1 MKENSL
7 NSVKSFKVFK
17 DDKRNVIENNQPTSD
32 ENSLVE
38 ESAGESTLNESSI
51 NIIEETKPN
60 LEQNRFEC
68 RGCGYIYDPS
78 EGIKKLNIE
87 KNTPFELLDINTF
100 RCPVCRVSKDL
111 YKDIGP
117 KSKPSG
123 FEENLVYGFGF
134 NSLPPGQ
141 KNILI
146 FGGLAF
152 AAACFLSLY
161 SLH

>member
-1 MKENSL
+1 MSEN
-7 NSVKSFKVFK
+7 
-17 DDKRNVIENNQPTSD
+17 IQPTSEENKIVGD
-32 ENSLVE
+32 FGKDDLSGNPSKTKTENS
-38 ESAGESTLNESSI
+38 ALNL
-51 NIIEETKPN
+51 K
-60 LEQNRFEC
+60 QNRFEC
-68 RGCGYIYDPS
+68 RSCGYIYDPS
-78 EGIKKLNIE
+78 EGNKKLNIP
-87 KNTPFELLDINTF
+87 KNTPFSDLDGNTF
-100 RCPVCRVSKDL
+100 ACPVCRAGKNF

-123 FEENLVYGFGF
+123 FEENLTYGFGF

>member
-1 MKENSL
+1 MSEDIKPSSNNENL
-7 NSVKSFKVFK
+7 TDV
-17 DDKRNVIENNQPTSD
+17 
-32 ENSLVE
+32 
-38 ESAGESTLNESSI
+38 NESEDSSQVPFG
-51 NIIEETKPN
+51 IETNKDISN

-68 RGCGYIYDPS
+68 RSCGYIYDPS
-78 EGIKKLNIE
+78 EGNKKLSIA
-87 KNTPFELLDINTF
+87 KNTSFELLDINAF
-100 RCPVCRVSKDL
+100 RCPVCRAGKIFFD
-111 YKDIGP
+111 DIGP

-134 NSLPPGQ
+134 NSLPAGQ
-141 KNILI
+141 KNIII

>member
-1 MKENSL
+1 MSENIQTPSEENITVE
-7 NSVKSFKVFK
+7 NSVKEKPAQSDLK
-17 DDKRNVIENNQPTSD
+17 IEVNT
-32 ENSLVE
+32 
-38 ESAGESTLNESSI
+38 
-51 NIIEETKPN
+51 N

-68 RGCGYIYDPS
+68 RSCGYIYDPS
-78 EGIKKLNIE
+78 EGIKKLNIPRD
-87 KNTPFELLDINTF
+87 TPFIEIDGNTF
-100 RCPVCRVSKDL
+100 ACPVCRAGKNL

-123 FEENLVYGFGF
+123 FEENLTYGFGF

>member
-1 MKENSL
+1 MSENIQPPSKDNQIFDNLTKDL
-7 NSVKSFKVFK
+7 NSEELPEVKNK
-17 DDKRNVIENNQPTSD
+17 DVTI
-32 ENSLVE
+32 
-38 ESAGESTLNESSI
+38 
-51 NIIEETKPN
+51 N

-68 RGCGYIYDPS
+68 RSCGYIYDPK
-78 EGIKKLNIE
+78 EGNKKLNIQP
-87 KNTPFELLDINTF
+87 NTPFSEIDGNTF
-100 RCPVCRVSKDL
+100 ACPVCRAGKNL

-117 KSKPSG
+117 REKPSG
-123 FEENLVYGFGF
+123 FEENLTYGFGF

>member
-1 MKENSL
+1 MSENIQPS
-7 NSVKSFKVFK
+7 SE
-17 DDKRNVIENNQPTSD
+17 DKQI
-32 ENSLVE
+32 VE
-38 ESAGESTLNESSI
+38 DLAKGESFEKLPKLNDKELS
-51 NIIEETKPN
+51 TN

-68 RGCGYIYDPS
+68 RSCGYIYDPT
-78 EGIKKLNIE
+78 EGNKKLSIP
-87 KNTPFELLDINTF
+87 KNSPFSLIDGNTF
-100 RCPVCRVSKDL
+100 ACPVCRAGKNL

-117 KSKPSG
+117 REKPSG
-123 FEENLVYGFGF
+123 FEENLTYGFGF

>member
-1 MKENSL
+1 MSEEIKPSSYDDNLDGINENENS
-7 NSVKSFKVFK
+7 SQIPVG
-17 DDKRNVIENNQPTSD
+17 I
-32 ENSLVE
+32 
-38 ESAGESTLNESSI
+38 
-51 NIIEETKPN
+51 ETKVTSSN

-68 RGCGYIYDPS
+68 RSCGYIYDPS
-78 EGIKKLNIE
+78 EGNKKLSIAQ
-87 KNTPFELLDINTF
+87 NTSFELLDINTF
-100 RCPVCRVSKDL
+100 RCPVCRAGKVFFE
-111 YKDIGP
+111 DIGP

-134 NSLPPGQ
+134 NSLPAGQ

>member
-1 MKENSL
+1 MSEN
-7 NSVKSFKVFK
+7 VK
-17 DDKRNVIENNQPTSD
+17 PPSD
-32 ENSLVE
+32 ENNILNKDIVESLPLNTVE
-38 ESAGESTLNESSI
+38 GENQESS
-51 NIIEETKPN
+51 TN
-60 LEQNRFEC
+60 LDQNRFEC
-68 RGCGYIYDPS
+68 RSCGYIYDPS
-78 EGIKKLNIE
+78 EGNKKLNIP
-87 KNTPFELLDINTF
+87 KNTPFLELDGNTF
-100 RCPVCRVSKDL
+100 ACPVCRAGKNF

-152 AAACFLSLY
+152 AAAMFLSLY

>member
-1 MKENSL
+1 MSEDI
-7 NSVKSFKVFK
+7 KSST
-17 DDKRNVIENNQPTSD
+17 ND
-32 ENSLVE
+32 ENLV
-38 ESAGESTLNESSI
+38 GDNENENLSQI
-51 NIIEETKPN
+51 PFGVETKKSSTN

-78 EGIKKLNIE
+78 EGIKKLNIA
-87 KNTPFELLDINTF
+87 KNTPFEKLDINSF

-117 KSKPSG
+117 RSKPSG

>member
-1 MKENSL
+1 MSENI
-7 NSVKSFKVFK
+7 K
-17 DDKRNVIENNQPTSD
+17 PTSD
-32 ENSLVE
+32 ENKIVE
-38 ESAGESTLNESSI
+38 NLEKEKILINRQESNVERPT
-51 NIIEETKPN
+51 TN

-78 EGIKKLNIE
+78 EGNKKLNIPQ
-87 KNTPFELLDINTF
+87 NTPFSTIDGNSF
-100 RCPVCRVSKDL
+100 ACPVCRAGKNF

-123 FEENLVYGFGF
+123 FEENLTYGFGF

>member
-1 MKENSL
+1 MSEN
-7 NSVKSFKVFK
+7 
-17 DDKRNVIENNQPTSD
+17 IQPTSE
-32 ENSLVE
+32 ENKIVESLKEDNLSKDTSEVNI
-38 ESAGESTLNESSI
+38 TQPSI
-51 NIIEETKPN
+51 N

-68 RGCGYIYDPS
+68 RSCGYIYDPS
-78 EGIKKLNIE
+78 EGNKKLNIP
-87 KNTPFELLDINTF
+87 KNTPFSELDGNTF
-100 RCPVCRVSKDL
+100 ACPVCRAGKNF
-111 YKDIGP
+111 YKDIGS
-117 KSKPSG
+117 KEKPSG

-152 AAACFLSLY
+152 AAAMFLSLY

>member
-1 MKENSL
+1 MSEEIKSSSNNENLIGDNESENLSQVSL
-7 NSVKSFKVFK
+7 G
-17 DDKRNVIENNQPTSD
+17 IENQ
-32 ENSLVE
+32 
-38 ESAGESTLNESSI
+38 
-51 NIIEETKPN
+51 ETPLN

-68 RGCGYIYDPS
+68 RSCGYIYDPS
-78 EGIKKLNIE
+78 EGNKKLSIAQ
-87 KNTPFELLDINTF
+87 NTSFDLLDINTF
-100 RCPVCRVSKDL
+100 RCPVCRAGKVFFE
-111 YKDIGP
+111 DIGP

-134 NSLPPGQ
+134 NSLPAGQ

>member
-1 MKENSL
+1 MSENIQPSSEENQIVSDFANDL
-7 NSVKSFKVFK
+7 NSEKLSEFK
-17 DDKRNVIENNQPTSD
+17 DKELLT
-32 ENSLVE
+32 
-38 ESAGESTLNESSI
+38 
-51 NIIEETKPN
+51 N

-68 RGCGYIYDPS
+68 RSCGYIYDPS
-78 EGIKKLNIE
+78 EGNKKLNIPP
-87 KNTPFELLDINTF
+87 NTPFSAVDGNTF
-100 RCPVCRVSKDL
+100 VCPVCRAGKNF

-123 FEENLVYGFGF
+123 FEENLTYGFGF
-134 NSLPPGQ
+134 NKLPSGQ

>member
-1 MKENSL
+1 MTENIQPS
-7 NSVKSFKVFK
+7 S
-17 DDKRNVIENNQPTSD
+17 ENNQT
-32 ENSLVE
+32 VE
-38 ESAGESTLNESSI
+38 DLATKELTKKSSESNDKELIS
-51 NIIEETKPN
+51 N

-68 RGCGYIYDPS
+68 RSCGYIYDPT
-78 EGIKKLNIE
+78 EGNKKLNIPQ
-87 KNTPFELLDINTF
+87 NTPFSKIDGNTF
-100 RCPVCRVSKDL
+100 ACPVCRAGKNL

-117 KSKPSG
+117 REKPSG
-123 FEENLVYGFGF
+123 FEENLTYGFGF

>member
-1 MKENSL
+1 MSENIQPSSEENQIVEDLSKEVL
-7 NSVKSFKVFK
+7 TKKTTKF
-17 DDKRNVIENNQPTSD
+17 SD
-32 ENSLVE
+32 QEL
-38 ESAGESTLNESSI
+38 
-51 NIIEETKPN
+51 IIN

-68 RGCGYIYDPS
+68 RSCGYIYDPA
-78 EGIKKLNIE
+78 EGNKKLNIPP
-87 KNTPFELLDINTF
+87 NTPFSLVDGNTF
-100 RCPVCRVSKDL
+100 ACPVCRAGKNL

-117 KSKPSG
+117 RTKPSG
-123 FEENLVYGFGF
+123 FEENLTYGFGF

>member
-1 MKENSL
+1 MTENFQPS
-7 NSVKSFKVFK
+7 S
-17 DDKRNVIENNQPTSD
+17 ENNQT
-32 ENSLVE
+32 VE
-38 ESAGESTLNESSI
+38 DLA
-51 NIIEETKPN
+51 TKKLSEKPLEFKDKELISN

-68 RGCGYIYDPS
+68 RSCGYIYDPT
-78 EGIKKLNIE
+78 EGNKKLNIP
-87 KNTPFELLDINTF
+87 KNTPFSEINGNTF
-100 RCPVCRVSKDL
+100 ACPVCRAGKNL

-117 KSKPSG
+117 REKPSG
-123 FEENLVYGFGF
+123 FEENLTYGFGF

>member
-1 MKENSL
+1 MSENIQPPSE
-7 NSVKSFKVFK
+7 
-17 DDKRNVIENNQPTSD
+17 ENQ
-32 ENSLVE
+32 
-38 ESAGESTLNESSI
+38 
-51 NIIEETKPN
+51 IIEDLAKEDFSGELPKLKDKVLINN

-68 RGCGYIYDPS
+68 RSCGYIYDPA
-78 EGIKKLNIE
+78 EGNKKLNIP
-87 KNTPFELLDINTF
+87 KNTSFLEIDGNTF
-100 RCPVCRVSKDL
+100 ACPVCRAGKNL

-117 KSKPSG
+117 REKPSG
-123 FEENLVYGFGF
+123 FEENLIYGFGF

>member
-1 MKENSL
+1 MSENIQPSSEENSIVDDSKIDQQSITS
-7 NSVKSFKVFK
+7 NEFKK
-17 DDKRNVIENNQPTSD
+17 DEPTTNV
-32 ENSLVE
+32 
-38 ESAGESTLNESSI
+38 
-51 NIIEETKPN
+51 
-60 LEQNRFEC
+60 EQNRFEC
-68 RGCGYIYDPS
+68 RSCGYIYDPS
-78 EGIKKLNIE
+78 EGNKKLNIP
-87 KNTPFELLDINTF
+87 KNTPFSELDGNTF
-100 RCPVCRVSKDL
+100 ACPVCRSGKNF

-146 FGGLAF
+146 FGGVAF
-152 AAACFLSLY
+152 AAAMFLSLY

>member
-1 MKENSL
+1 MS
-7 NSVKSFKVFK
+7 
-17 DDKRNVIENNQPTSD
+17 ENNQPNSQ
-32 ENSLVE
+32 ENEIVKNIEKDKLPDFSSKVD
-38 ESAGESTLNESSI
+38 TESS
-51 NIIEETKPN
+51 TN
-60 LEQNRFEC
+60 LEQNRYEC
-68 RGCGYIYDPS
+68 RSCGYIYDPA
-78 EGIKKLNIE
+78 EGNKKLNIS
-87 KNTPFELLDINTF
+87 KNTPFSALDGDTF
-100 RCPVCRVSKDL
+100 ACPVCRAGKNF
-111 YKDIGP
+111 YNDIGP

-123 FEENLVYGFGF
+123 FEENLTYGFGF

>member
-1 MKENSL
+1 MSEN
-7 NSVKSFKVFK
+7 
-17 DDKRNVIENNQPTSD
+17 IQPTSEENKIVGSLKKD
-32 ENSLVE
+32 NLSENSSGVNVE
-38 ESAGESTLNESSI
+38 PTSI
-51 NIIEETKPN
+51 N

-68 RGCGYIYDPS
+68 RSCGYIYDPI
-78 EGIKKLNIE
+78 EGNKKLNIP
-87 KNTPFELLDINTF
+87 KNTSFSAIDGNTF
-100 RCPVCRVSKDL
+100 ACPVCRAGKNL

-117 KSKPSG
+117 REKPSG
-123 FEENLVYGFGF
+123 FEENLTYGFGF

>member
-1 MKENSL
+1 VSEN
-7 NSVKSFKVFK
+7 
-17 DDKRNVIENNQPTSD
+17 IQPTSEGNKIVKNFEKD
-32 ENSLVE
+32 NLSKSSSEVDS
-38 ESAGESTLNESSI
+38 ESSS
-51 NIIEETKPN
+51 TN

-68 RGCGYIYDPS
+68 RSCGYIYDPS
-78 EGIKKLNIE
+78 EGNKKLNIPP
-87 KNTPFELLDINTF
+87 NTPFSALDGNSF
-100 RCPVCRVSKDL
+100 VCPVCRAGKNF

-123 FEENLVYGFGF
+123 FEENLTYGFGF
-134 NSLPPGQ
+134 NKLPSGQ

>member
-1 MKENSL
+1 MSEN
-7 NSVKSFKVFK
+7 
-17 DDKRNVIENNQPTSD
+17 IQPTSEENKIVENIKREKLSDKPSD
-32 ENSLVE
+32 EMIKT
-38 ESAGESTLNESSI
+38 ST
-51 NIIEETKPN
+51 PN

-68 RGCGYIYDPS
+68 RSCGYIYDPS
-78 EGIKKLNIE
+78 EGNKKLKIPQ
-87 KNTPFELLDINTF
+87 NTPFSELDADIF
-100 RCPVCRVSKDL
+100 ACPVCRAGKNF

-123 FEENLVYGFGF
+123 FEENLSYGFGF

>member
-1 MKENSL
+1 VGQNIQPS
-7 NSVKSFKVFK
+7 S
-17 DDKRNVIENNQPTSD
+17 DDNQ
-32 ENSLVE
+32 
-38 ESAGESTLNESSI
+38 TLEDLAK
-51 NIIEETKPN
+51 EETPKTLSELNNKELISN

-68 RGCGYIYDPS
+68 RSCGYIYDPR
-78 EGIKKLNIE
+78 EGNKKLNIPP
-87 KNTPFELLDINTF
+87 NTAFSAIDGTTF
-100 RCPVCRVSKDL
+100 ACPVCRAGKNL

-117 KSKPSG
+117 REKPSG
-123 FEENLVYGFGF
+123 FEENLTYGFGF

>member
-1 MKENSL
+1 MSE
-7 NSVKSFKVFK
+7 
-17 DDKRNVIENNQPTSD
+17 DIQPTSEENKID
-32 ENSLVE
+32 GNFEINNFSENS
-38 ESAGESTLNESSI
+38 STVDFNSS
-51 NIIEETKPN
+51 ETN

-68 RGCGYIYDPS
+68 RSCGYIYDPS
-78 EGIKKLNIE
+78 EGNKKLKIA
-87 KNTPFELLDINTF
+87 KNTPFSELDGNTF
-100 RCPVCRVSKDL
+100 VCPVCRAGKNF

-123 FEENLVYGFGF
+123 FEENLTYGFGF

>member
-1 MKENSL
+1 MSENIQPPSKDNQIFDDLAKGL
-7 NSVKSFKVFK
+7 NSEECSEIK
-17 DDKRNVIENNQPTSD
+17 DKELIS
-32 ENSLVE
+32 
-38 ESAGESTLNESSI
+38 
-51 NIIEETKPN
+51 N

-68 RGCGYIYDPS
+68 RSCGYIYDPK
-78 EGIKKLNIE
+78 EGNKKLNIP
-87 KNTPFELLDINTF
+87 KNTPFSEIDGNTF
-100 RCPVCRVSKDL
+100 ACPVCRAGKNL

-117 KSKPSG
+117 REKPSG
-123 FEENLVYGFGF
+123 FEENLTYGFGF

>member
-1 MKENSL
+1 MSENIQPASEENKKIAESLEKEKLSGD
-7 NSVKSFKVFK
+7 S
-17 DDKRNVIENNQPTSD
+17 
-32 ENSLVE
+32 
-38 ESAGESTLNESSI
+38 SSI
-51 NIIEETKPN
+51 NVEPSLN

-68 RGCGYIYDPS
+68 RSCGYIYDPS
-78 EGIKKLNIE
+78 EGNKKLNIP
-87 KNTPFELLDINTF
+87 KNTPFSELDGNTF
-100 RCPVCRVSKDL
+100 ACPVCRAGKNF
-111 YKDIGP
+111 YKDIG
-117 KSKPSG
+117 SRAKPSG

-152 AAACFLSLY
+152 AAAMFLSLY

>member
-1 MKENSL
+1 MSEN
-7 NSVKSFKVFK
+7 
-17 DDKRNVIENNQPTSD
+17 IQPTSEENKIVDNIKGDKLSDNSSD
-32 ENSLVE
+32 EMTKT
-38 ESAGESTLNESSI
+38 ST
-51 NIIEETKPN
+51 PN

-68 RGCGYIYDPS
+68 RSCGYIYDPS
-78 EGIKKLNIE
+78 EGNKKLNIPQ
-87 KNTPFELLDINTF
+87 NTPFSELDGNTF
-100 RCPVCRVSKDL
+100 ACPVCRAGKNF

-123 FEENLVYGFGF
+123 FEENLTYGYGF

>member
-1 MKENSL
+1 MSEN
-7 NSVKSFKVFK
+7 
-17 DDKRNVIENNQPTSD
+17 IQPTSE
-32 ENSLVE
+32 ENKIVGKTEKENLSVNR
-38 ESAGESTLNESSI
+38 GELEVDVPI
-51 NIIEETKPN
+51 DN

-68 RGCGYIYDPS
+68 RSCGYIYDPS
-78 EGIKKLNIE
+78 EGNKKLNIP
-87 KNTPFELLDINTF
+87 KNTPFSALDGNTF
-100 RCPVCRVSKDL
+100 ACPVCRAGKNF

-123 FEENLVYGFGF
+123 FEENLTYGFGF

>member
-1 MKENSL
+1 MTENIQPSSENKQTVEDLATKEFPEKLSE
-7 NSVKSFKVFK
+7 FK
-17 DDKRNVIENNQPTSD
+17 DK
-32 ENSLVE
+32 
-38 ESAGESTLNESSI
+38 ESTS
-51 NIIEETKPN
+51 N

-68 RGCGYIYDPS
+68 RSCGYIYDPT
-78 EGIKKLNIE
+78 EGNKKLNIP
-87 KNTPFELLDINTF
+87 KNTPFSEIDGNTF
-100 RCPVCRVSKDL
+100 ACPVCRAGKNL

-117 KSKPSG
+117 REKPSG
-123 FEENLVYGFGF
+123 FEENLTYGFGF

>member
-1 MKENSL
+1 MSENIQPSSEENQIVEDLSKEVLIKETPKFS
-7 NSVKSFKVFK
+7 
-17 DDKRNVIENNQPTSD
+17 EQ
-32 ENSLVE
+32 ELV
-38 ESAGESTLNESSI
+38 T
-51 NIIEETKPN
+51 N

-68 RGCGYIYDPS
+68 RSCGYIYDPA
-78 EGIKKLNIE
+78 EGNKKLNIPP
-87 KNTPFELLDINTF
+87 NTPFSLVDGNTF
-100 RCPVCRVSKDL
+100 ACPVCRAGKNL

-117 KSKPSG
+117 RTKPSG
-123 FEENLVYGFGF
+123 FEENLTYGFGF